1 MENFM
6 DEPIPDSVTNL
17 SLPALTPHSVPSKRE
32 RKVEKRK
39 ALSQTFDPLHAV
51 TKRKIGLSHR
61 DLLPLVAANQS
72 LTTPPPLIL
81 LKEAG
86 IVRAYSA
93 ILPVGHCVEAD
104 AMTFTATM
112 KPETTTLIETE
123 LDRVGGVK
131 FTLVLTAELEK
142 PTLGHEQDNDE
153 TKPDTMTTAYFRSD
167 AAPILNAGEIQ
178 QKVDEAIAK
187 ILKKLEDF
195 TTQGSGWQLKR
206 CIALDLGIAQ
216 YHPFR
221 GRSYIK
227 TPAHI
232 PPRAVINVK
241 NQDNR
246 CFEWAILSA
255 LHPVAKN
262 TQRPSKYEDHI
273 GELDFTG
280 INFPVTADDGTL
292 SKFERQN
299 PDLSLNIFGWKDG
312 PYPLYVSKQEG
323 REIDLLLL
331 TDPKNPIK
339 KHYVWIKDLPRLL
352 YKNSKHG
359 IANIRVAN
367 ACTSSRIRLC

>member
-167 AAPILNAGEIQ
+167 AAPILNSGEIQ
-178 QKVDEAIAK
+178 QKVDEAVAK

-195 TTQGSGWQLKR
+195 TNSRFRMATK
-206 CIALDLGIAQ
+206 ALYSIRPGN
-216 YHPFR
+216 
-221 GRSYIK
+221 
-227 TPAHI
+227 
-232 PPRAVINVK
+232 RAVPSISRAELYQDTGSYSTACS
-241 NQDNR
+241 NQ
-246 CFEWAILSA
+246 CEE
-255 LHPVAKN
+255 PG
-262 TQRPSKYEDHI
+262 Q
-273 GELDFTG
+273 
-280 INFPVTADDGTL
+280 
-292 SKFERQN
+292 
-299 PDLSLNIFGWKDG
+299 
-312 PYPLYVSKQEG
+312 PL
-323 REIDLLLL
+323 L
-331 TDPKNPIK
+331 
-339 KHYVWIKDLPRLL
+339 
-352 YKNSKHG
+352 
-359 IANIRVAN
+359 
-367 ACTSSRIRLC
+367 